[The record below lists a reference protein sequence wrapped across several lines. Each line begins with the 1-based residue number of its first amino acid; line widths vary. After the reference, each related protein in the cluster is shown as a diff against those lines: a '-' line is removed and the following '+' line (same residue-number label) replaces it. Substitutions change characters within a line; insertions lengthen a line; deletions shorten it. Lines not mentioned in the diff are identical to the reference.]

1 MSFSMIVILGI
12 CAWLYLS
19 HRAKAKREADIRNW
33 SVDFRIDPQIKPVT
47 RRLRWKD
54 LP

>member
-1 MSFSMIVILGI
+1 MSFTTLLVLGI
-12 CAWLYLS
+12 VAFVFIR
-19 HRAKAKREADIRNW
+19 RAMRKKREQDVRNW
-33 SVDFRIDPQIKPVT
+33 SVDFRNEDIRPVT